1 MIKSEEITKIGQLVK
16 PHGIK
21 GEITATLD
29 YDIDLTELKCIV
41 VNVDGIFVPFFIN
54 AVRPKSSETV
64 ILSVDGI
71 SSDSEAK
78 QLCGTDYYALNTDLD
93 FSDEPDGEGGY
104 VSDFVGYTVTGPDG
118 SVIGRIE
125 DYDDSTSNVL
135 FIVRRPG
142 GSITYIPVAEEFI
155 DAIDSTGKNIVMSL
169 PEGLIE

>member
-54 AVRPKSSETV
+54 DVRPKSTETV
-64 ILSVDGI
+64 ILAIDDI
-71 SSDSEAK
+71 TSDAMAK
-78 QLCGTDYYALNTDLD
+78 QICGSDYYALNSDLD
-93 FSDEPDGEGGY
+93 FTDAPDGEGGY
-104 VSDFVGYTVTGPDG
+104 VSDFIGYTIITPEGNE
-118 SVIGRIE
+118 IGEIE

-135 FIVRRPG
+135 FIVKRPDKQ
-142 GSITYIPVAEEFI
+142 TFYIPVAEEFI
-155 DAIDSTGKNIVMSL
+155 EAIDPHDKTVTMSL
-169 PEGLIE
+169 PDGLIE